1 MTIRQEPLLVRDHN
15 PSSAWVSVGGAGAVV
30 EIAAAVMSGAV
41 DDVVVSDE
49 LVVESTTVVD
59 EFPDVV
65 GCSGVDE
72 DAAPEQAA
80 SVSRDA

>member
-15 PSSAWVSVGGAGAVV
+15 PSSTWVSVGGAGVV
-30 EIAAAVMSGAV
+30 VAIAAAAMSGA

-59 EFPDVV
+59 ELPDVV
-65 GCSGVDE
+65 GWSGVDD